1 MHLGGGISQSLITG
15 SNSLGNKISELTLN
29 LGVIAGTKAS
39 PLTQS
44 YFNSEN
50 DGLVSV
56 ESTKLRAC

>member
-15 SNSLGNKISELTLN
+15 SNSLGNKISELSLN
-29 LGVIAGTKAS
+29 LGVIAGNKAS
-39 PLTQS
+39 SLTQD